1 MGGVYGMLGR
11 RVIELFRFFLNNE
24 SLGGEGDKYMNELQ
38 SNLGDRDRGRGSI
51 DIVEV
56 VHQETVRVSSGGN
69 AAGKISILHS
79 STSPSPG
86 RRLFWT
92 LSISTSLPRFHFYTS
107 HPESLLSVVDA
118 GPTSNTQASRCLP

>member
-11 RVIELFRFFLNNE
+11 RVIELFRFLILSNE
-24 SLGGEGDKYMNELQ
+24 NVGAEGDKCMNELQ
-38 SNLGDRDRGRGSI
+38 SNLGDRDRERGSI

-56 VHQETVRVSSGGN
+56 VHQEAVRVSSGGN

-92 LSISTSLPRFHFYTS
+92 LSISTSLSQP
-107 HPESLLSVVDA
+107 LLYQS
-118 GPTSNTQASRCLP
+118 S